1 MLQAILV
8 AALQYAVPSI
18 LAFVEAYQKANAG
31 AMPTP
36 AQVLQVPEVQILAQ
50 GAAWLDA
57 NRPVAVP
64 APKV

>member
-8 AALQYAVPSI
+8 AALQYGLPAI
-18 LAFVEAYQKANAG
+18 LAFVAAHQKANNG

-36 AQVLQVPEVQILAQ
+36 AQVIASTPELQILGQ

-57 NRPVAVP
+57 NPTTTPAV
-64 APKV
+64 